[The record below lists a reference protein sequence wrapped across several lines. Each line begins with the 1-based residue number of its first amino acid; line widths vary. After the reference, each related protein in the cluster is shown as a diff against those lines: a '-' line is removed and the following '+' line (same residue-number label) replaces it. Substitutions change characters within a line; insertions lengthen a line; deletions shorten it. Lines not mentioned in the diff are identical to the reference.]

1 MNLVLQVAEL
11 AHDAIPQRYGLAVL
25 LSKMGDRWNQEI
37 PAIKIQISNKYQWS
51 NLNLQTRPL
60 ERRTRGNTL
69 EC

>member
-1 MNLVLQVAEL
+1 MKEGLQGHVIRGDNILNWIEL
-11 AHDAIPQRYGLAVL
+11 LFRL
-25 LSKMGDRWNQEI
+25 NQEI